1 MRAFSI
7 FVSALA
13 LANLAQ
19 ATPLE
24 DIEFAQLDADVELE
38 AGLPINKADAEKLAG
53 WMEEVS
59 GYALNGYSS
68 VTKNVEDQYFKE
80 SSTNWGGEWKTYY
93 HDVTTSDLDADSLK
107 KIGVAIKKSKAMYN
121 TPDGVPKNFT
131 AWGEKTKTALVA
143 FNAHIQGPINN

>member
-24 DIEFAQLDADVELE
+24 GTNFAQLDADVQLE
-38 AGLPINKADAEKLAG
+38 AELPINKATAEQLAG

-59 GYALNGYSS
+59 GYAVNGYKST
-68 VTKNVEDQYFKE
+68 TKNVEDKYFKE
-80 SSTNWGGEWKTYY
+80 DRYNFGGEWKTYN
-93 HDVTTSDLDADSLK
+93 HDVTTSDLDPEPLK
-107 KIGVAIKKSKAMYN
+107 KIGNDIKKNKTMYN
-121 TPDGVPKNFT
+121 TPDGTPDDFSV
-131 AWGEKTKTALVA
+131 WGEKTKKALVA
-143 FNAHIQGPINN
+143 FRAHIQGPINN